1 MREID
6 VQELESQYSKFLERI
21 EDQVRTKSNEQIEN
35 VNSKDL
41 IKTFMKDPKLYK
53 ENEMVMDSTLVA
65 AVKVSVESI
74 ADSIISK
81 YSIHNSKLRSIS
93 DETANN
99 EMFIAVNGP
108 KIGEVDETLKKAFN
122 LKFGIGKLHFYT
134 QNLFRS
140 S

>member
-1 MREID
+1 M
-6 VQELESQYSKFLERI
+6 
-21 EDQVRTKSNEQIEN
+21 
-35 VNSKDL
+35 
-41 IKTFMKDPKLYK
+41 
-53 ENEMVMDSTLVA
+53 
-65 AVKVSVESI
+65 
-74 ADSIISK
+74 
-81 YSIHNSKLRSIS
+81 RSIS

-140 S
+140 SWINVEKHLKKKSKFEIYDK